1 MGQIYAYKA
10 RNTHG
15 VLVKGTVSADTQSV
29 ALKMLQDKDLF
40 VIKLELSRD
49 LVDSFKSKKG
59 FKELFVAPIPAKDMS
74 IFCRQFSVLYGAGV
88 SIVDSLK
95 TVTSQTT
102 NKRLREAMQKVVNLV
117 VSGKSIG
124 ESMKVHKDV
133 FPAILYNM
141 VAAGEASGAL
151 DTVLDRAAKHFE
163 REFEIEK
170 KVKSALFYPK
180 IVVGAIVIVVSFL
193 LVFVVPNFADLFSGM
208 GVELPLPT
216 RILIGMGDVVTT
228 WWWLIVLGF
237 MSFSALMTWFKGTPR
252 GEVIFDNLELK
263 MPIFGKLSRMN
274 YVSRFCRNLATLNK
288 SGVAIVPSL
297 MLVRQTLG
305 NKVIEEALLPAEEAI
320 KSGQSIAVQLA
331 KSGFFPQLV
340 TQMVTVGEA
349 TGTLDTML
357 EKASDFYDD
366 EIKVLADSMSQLI
379 EPIVFIVLGV
389 VVAFIILS
397 IMLPMFDSLQLVS

>member
-49 LVDSFKSKKG
+49 LVDSLKSKKG
-59 FKELFVAPIPAKDMS
+59 LKELFAKPIPAKDMS

-366 EIKVLADSMSQLI
+366 EIKVLADSMAQLI

>member
-1 MGQIYAYKA
+1 M
-10 RNTHG
+10 
-15 VLVKGTVSADTQSV
+15 
-29 ALKMLQDKDLF
+29 
-40 VIKLELSRD
+40 
-49 LVDSFKSKKG
+49 
-59 FKELFVAPIPAKDMS
+59 
-74 IFCRQFSVLYGAGV
+74 
-88 SIVDSLK
+88 
-95 TVTSQTT
+95 
-102 NKRLREAMQKVVNLV
+102 
-117 VSGKSIG
+117 
-124 ESMKVHKDV
+124 
-133 FPAILYNM
+133 
-141 VAAGEASGAL
+141 
-151 DTVLDRAAKHFE
+151 
-163 REFEIEK
+163 
-170 KVKSALFYPK
+170 
-180 IVVGAIVIVVSFL
+180 
-193 LVFVVPNFADLFSGM
+193 
-208 GVELPLPT
+208 
-216 RILIGMGDVVTT
+216 
-228 WWWLIVLGF
+228 LGF

-252 GEVIFDNLELK
+252 GEVIFDKLELQ

-366 EIKVLADSMSQLI
+366 EIKVLADSMAQLI

>member
-10 RNTHG
+10 RNAHG

-40 VIKLELSRD
+40 VIKLDLSRD

-366 EIKVLADSMSQLI
+366 EIKVLADSMAQLI

>member
-1 MGQIYAYKA
+1 
-10 RNTHG
+10 
-15 VLVKGTVSADTQSV
+15 
-29 ALKMLQDKDLF
+29 MLQDKDLF

-180 IVVGAIVIVVSFL
+180 IVVGAIVIVVSLL
-193 LVFVVPNFADLFSGM
+193 LVS
-208 GVELPLPT
+208 
-216 RILIGMGDVVTT
+216 
-228 WWWLIVLGF
+228 
-237 MSFSALMTWFKGTPR
+237 
-252 GEVIFDNLELK
+252 
-263 MPIFGKLSRMN
+263 
-274 YVSRFCRNLATLNK
+274 
-288 SGVAIVPSL
+288 
-297 MLVRQTLG
+297 
-305 NKVIEEALLPAEEAI
+305 
-320 KSGQSIAVQLA
+320 
-331 KSGFFPQLV
+331 
-340 TQMVTVGEA
+340 
-349 TGTLDTML
+349 
-357 EKASDFYDD
+357 
-366 EIKVLADSMSQLI
+366 
-379 EPIVFIVLGV
+379 
-389 VVAFIILS
+389 
-397 IMLPMFDSLQLVS
+397 